1 MSAGASRPRDPW
13 YVDDRTLREVVTDE
27 AEVERRLAALPEEP
41 SRTGERVG
49 LLRILGRLDEALE
62 LAAADHERLVEGG
75 QSRTSTAA
83 VMRLAQVKHWRGE
96 LPGAEALLTSA
107 LSHAGAEHDPLLV
120 GSALQLRAACR
131 YDAGDVDGALA
142 DATAA
147 LKHRRQVGA
156 PQDQVEASERAWST
170 ISAAAIAAAPYGVVP
185 PGSDEQ
191 DTHPVSQAGPRP
203 S

>member
-1 MSAGASRPRDPW
+1 MSVEGSRPREPW

-27 AEVERRLAALPEEP
+27 PEVERRLADLADEP
-41 SRTGERVG
+41 STAGERVE

-62 LAAADHERLVEGG
+62 LATADHARLVEGG
-75 QSRTSTAA
+75 QSRSSTAA
-83 VMRLAQVKHWRGE
+83 VMRLAHVKHWRGE
-96 LPGAEALLTSA
+96 LPGAQALLTSA
-107 LSHAGAEHDPLLV
+107 LSQAGAEHDPLLV
-120 GSALQLRAACR
+120 GLALQLRAASR

-147 LKHRRQVGA
+147 LKHRRQIGA
-156 PQDQVEASERAWST
+156 PADQVEASERAWST

-191 DTHPVSQAGPRP
+191 DTHPVSEAGPRP